1 MGINSPNYELNSIRI
16 LHVDDEEFFL
26 EASNTL
32 LKKDYLH
39 KFNIDMI
46 TFRSVKPALELL
58 KREDVDVIISD
69 YQMPDVDGLEFLSI
83 LREANNNTP
92 FIILTGRGREEVV
105 IKALNLGADY
115 YIQKG
120 LDINLLFTELSHYIS
135 VLFDKKREKSRR
147 KIVEQELQY
156 RVNYEE
162 IISALSTNF
171 INLTYNEIDK
181 AIFSSLNE
189 IMKYDEYDSACIIQ
203 LEDKD
208 LIVSFGLPKNEFD
221 RGIIKNTIKEDSY
234 INNLIKDY
242 FSVHIIHIDKIN
254 EDARKELIDIGF
266 EKYPSLLSL
275 PLSDDEN
282 SIGMVIFGS
291 KEKNRHWGENNILF
305 LRMVGEMISKALLKK
320 KFEKEFFSSN
330 SEKNRYVRNLEIQN
344 ENLMEYILEFNRLVK
359 EYLQKNEIFATQ
371 SLRETVDLNNIVDT
385 LQKNYPGILIEHNEL
400 PVVLGVHEPIR
411 LIFKLFLDNAM
422 SFKQSS
428 TVKIIST
435 QTKSINELEISSDSF
450 SVFYDIP
457 NALYDISSVKQYY
470 NLFMFKRLLE
480 INKWELSIK
489 EGPVMAFKIKNILSH
504 KN

>member
-221 RGIIKNTIKEDSY
+221 RGIIKNTIKP
-234 INNLIKDY
+234 
-242 FSVHIIHIDKIN
+242 IILAI
-254 EDARKELIDIGF
+254 
-266 EKYPSLLSL
+266 
-275 PLSDDEN
+275 
-282 SIGMVIFGS
+282 SIPTIVANTYL
-291 KEKNRHWGENNILF
+291 KNC
-305 LRMVGEMISKALLKK
+305 
-320 KFEKEFFSSN
+320 
-330 SEKNRYVRNLEIQN
+330 
-344 ENLMEYILEFNRLVK
+344 
-359 EYLQKNEIFATQ
+359 
-371 SLRETVDLNNIVDT
+371 
-385 LQKNYPGILIEHNEL
+385 
-400 PVVLGVHEPIR
+400 
-411 LIFKLFLDNAM
+411 
-422 SFKQSS
+422 
-428 TVKIIST
+428 
-435 QTKSINELEISSDSF
+435 
-450 SVFYDIP
+450 
-457 NALYDISSVKQYY
+457 
-470 NLFMFKRLLE
+470 FMTF
-480 INKWELSIK
+480 
-489 EGPVMAFKIKNILSH
+489 
-504 KN
+504 